1 MPQSRSPRNYL
12 ERTGIRVTRRK
23 PIPRLDTGQM
33 RVNTAPL
40 ETSEL
45 NPALL
50 LDAQGS
56 PPPDR
61 GKLDSWP
68 PPQEVSDEPEQ

>member
-1 MPQSRSPRNYL
+1 MPLSRSARNYL
-12 ERTGIRVTRRK
+12 ERKGIRRTRRK
-23 PIPRLDTGQM
+23 PIPRLDTGQL

-40 ETSEL
+40 EMSEL
-45 NPALL
+45 NPAAL

-68 PPQEVSDEPEQ
+68 PQQEVQDEPS